1 MSTPAPLSRS
11 AAAGDSETGARSLSV
26 VAGELDGSVQAVSS
40 SKDATATV
48 LVFSTRLGN
57 VRLMQSSVEGEH
69 DTLLNELDE
78 EQRAAQDRQPGAT
91 SFRNSIHILTAV
103 LLVVGLGA
111 SARLALPMFALSC
124 VFLFIWGAIYFYG
137 SSIRVTI
144 SHAKQLAWLFL
155 LTLVWVAMLPI
166 VPIAV
171 YIVFPLFFLYL
182 QVMPDIRGI
191 VAVVGATAVAIVSQL
206 PVGLTV
212 GGVMGPSVA
221 ALVTIAIDYAFRTLW
236 RVNHEKQELIDQ
248 LIETRSQLA
257 ATERSAGIAAER
269 QRIAHEI
276 HDTVAQ
282 GLSSIQMLLHVAEQD
297 LDPGDMRTED
307 ALNKIRL
314 ARSTASDN
322 LGEARAMI
330 AALQPAALS
339 KTSLEAALVRVTQP
353 LLGINFVISVDGD
366 ERQLPM
372 KTEATLLRI
381 AQGAIGN
388 VAKHSEAKN
397 CHVTLTYD
405 ENQVRLDVVDDGVGF
420 DPEHVRQRPA
430 SLGHIGLDALRQ
442 RAAELN
448 GEVVVE
454 SAYGQGTAVSVAVPV
469 EFKVESEQGLN

>member
-1 MSTPAPLSRS
+1 MQQSLDREP
-11 AAAGDSETGARSLSV
+11 DSLRNERDVENLAR
-26 VAGELDGSVQAVSS
+26 Q
-40 SKDATATV
+40 
-48 LVFSTRLGN
+48 GN
-57 VRLMQSSVEGEH
+57 
-69 DTLLNELDE
+69 
-78 EQRAAQDRQPGAT
+78 QPGAM
-91 SFRNSIHILTAV
+91 SYRNSIHILTAG

-111 SARLALPMFALSC
+111 AARLTLPLFALSC
-124 VFLFIWGAIYFYG
+124 VLLLIWGFLYFYG
-137 SSIRVTI
+137 SSRRVDH
-144 SHAKQLAWLFL
+144 SHRVQLLWLFL
-155 LTLVWVAMLPI
+155 LTVVWVLMLPV
-166 VPIAV
+166 VPISI
-171 YIVFPLFFLYL
+171 YMVFPLFFLFL

-191 VAVVGATAVAIVSQL
+191 IAVGGATAVAIISQY
-206 PVGLTV
+206 PYGLTV
-212 GGVMGPSVA
+212 GGVMGPTVS

-282 GLSSIQMLLHVAEQD
+282 GLSSIQMLLHVAEQEIID
-297 LDPGDMRTED
+297 QGLDDGESRNSPLR
-307 ALNKIRL
+307 KIRL
-314 ARSTASDN
+314 ARTTASEN
-322 LGEARAMI
+322 LSEARAMI
-330 AALQPAALS
+330 AALQPPALA
-339 KTSLEAALVRVTQP
+339 KTSLEGALHRVTEP

-397 CHVTLTYD
+397 CYVTLTYG

-420 DPEHVRQRPA
+420 DPEQVAARPA
-430 SLGHIGLDALRQ
+430 GLGHIGLNALQQ
-442 RAAELN
+442 RARELD

-454 SAYGQGTAVSVAVPV
+454 SGHGRGTAVSVALPV
-469 EFKVESEQGLN
+469 DAVR

>member
-1 MSTPAPLSRS
+1 MPA
-11 AAAGDSETGARSLSV
+11 G
-26 VAGELDGSVQAVSS
+26 Q
-40 SKDATATV
+40 
-48 LVFSTRLGN
+48 
-57 VRLMQSSVEGEH
+57 
-69 DTLLNELDE
+69 DT
-78 EQRAAQDRQPGAT
+78 QPGAT

-111 SARLALPMFALSC
+111 SARLTLPIFALSC
-124 VFLFIWGAIYFYG
+124 VLLFVWGALYFYG
-137 SSIRVTI
+137 SSTGATV
-144 SHAKQLAWLFL
+144 SHGRQLAWLFL
-155 LTLVWVAMLPI
+155 LTLVWVIMLPI

-182 QVMPDIRGI
+182 RVMPDIRGI
-191 VAVVGATAVAIVSQL
+191 VAVVGATAVAIVSQY

-282 GLSSIQMLLHVAEQD
+282 GLSSIQMLLHVAEQE
-297 LDPGDMRTED
+297 LVAGGDGGAGTD
-307 ALNKIRL
+307 AALHKIRL

-330 AALQPAALS
+330 AALQPAALA
-339 KTSLEAALVRVTQP
+339 KTSLEAALGRVTQP
-353 LLGINFVISVDGD
+353 LLGINFFISVDGD

-454 SAYGQGTAVSVAVPV
+454 SAHGQGTAVSVALPV
-469 EFKVESEQGLN
+469 EFKVEGEQALN

>member
-1 MSTPAPLSRS
+1 
-11 AAAGDSETGARSLSV
+11 
-26 VAGELDGSVQAVSS
+26 
-40 SKDATATV
+40 
-48 LVFSTRLGN
+48 
-57 VRLMQSSVEGEH
+57 MQSSLDREP
-69 DTLLNELDE
+69 DALRNELDVE
-78 EQRAAQDRQPGAT
+78 NLARQGGQPGAM
-91 SFRNSIHILTAV
+91 SYRNSIHIFTAS

-111 SARLALPMFALSC
+111 SARLPLTMFAASC
-124 VFLFIWGAIYFYG
+124 VLLFIWGFIYFYG
-137 SSIRVTI
+137 SSRRVNV
-144 SHAKQLAWLFL
+144 SHAKQLGWLFV
-155 LTLVWVAMLPI
+155 LTLVWVLMLPI
-166 VPIAV
+166 VPISI
-171 YIVFPLFFLYL
+171 YIVFPLFFLFL
-182 QVMPDIRGI
+182 QVMPDVRGI
-191 VAVVGATAVAIVSQL
+191 IAVIGAMAVAIVSQY

-257 ATERSAGIAAER
+257 ETERSAGIAEER

-282 GLSSIQMLLHVAEQD
+282 GLSSIQMLLHVAEQEIISRG
-297 LDPGDMRTED
+297 LDDNGEAESP
-307 ALNKIRL
+307 LHKIRL

-339 KTSLEAALVRVTQP
+339 KTSLEGALHRVTEP
-353 LLGINFVISVDGD
+353 LLGIDFAISVEGD

-381 AQGAIGN
+381 AQGAIAN
-388 VAKHSEAKN
+388 VAKHSEAQH

-405 ENQVRLDVVDDGVGF
+405 ETQVRLDVVDDGVGF
-420 DPEHVRQRPA
+420 DPQHIAQRPA
-430 SLGHIGLDALRQ
+430 GLGHIGLSALRQ
-442 RAAELN
+442 RATELN

-454 SAYGQGTAVSVAVPV
+454 SSYGQGTAVSVALPI
-469 EFKVESEQGLN
+469 EFSIESW